1 MSGKATI
8 KNFKTM
14 LGAAKLPERTVDIC
28 LRGDLAAEHKA
39 AEQALVDAQRTTS
52 DSKEGNGVGA
62 LIAEVER
69 IQNEMRAATYPFV
82 IRALPRVRFRAL
94 MKAHPPREVDG
105 EMDKDDAQVGF
116 NRETFFEALVK
127 VTTVDPEMGVDVEA
141 YFAELLKGNT
151 KAVLADGDWPELF
164 DKIVDSQYGD
174 LTDAAWFVNRDEVSV
189 PFSLAASL
197 AKKPSAAE

>member
-1 MSGKATI
+1 MSGKATM

-14 LGAAKLPERTVDIC
+14 LGQARLPERTVQVC
-28 LRGDLAAEHKA
+28 LRGDLAAAHEA
-39 AEQALVDAQRTTS
+39 AEKALVDAQAKVS

-69 IQNEMRAATYPFV
+69 IQEQMREATYPFV

-94 MKAHPPREVDG
+94 VKAHPPREVDG
-105 EMDKDDAQVGF
+105 ELDKNDANVGF

-127 VTTVDPEMGVDVEA
+127 VTTVDPDMGVDVEG
-141 YFAELLKGNT
+141 YFNALLAGGSST
-151 KAVLADGDWPELF
+151 LGDGDWPELF

-189 PFSLAASL
+189 PKSLVASL
-197 AKKPSAAE
+197 AKQSSAGE